1 MGLKGALLRPAS
13 NVPRLTALVTELA
26 EVRFHAFGVIALFAA
41 SAAGVPDE
49 EAGGLYCREDYR
61 AAGEIFNQTLVDQA
75 VALCYAGSSAT
86 APSLLQAA
94 AAAYF
99 SGELQR
105 AVETRVKSDLQHIAV
120 RKQMRINMVVA
131 LKNCMEHATPQHQRS
146 TMRQLYGITSKE
158 AKLVCT
164 HVCTSRQKLRAL
176 AAELHVK
183 RHRRVALRK
192 RSELDAAERA
202 QEDTVALRAELAGL
216 ERALVREA
224 AVARADPSTALASLV
239 AEHPLRG
246 RCRPSGFV
254 GPLMSLDEI
263 VRRER
268 LRVPE
273 TQSQMDQLRYRSAL
287 LRRLG
292 REGDDVKAF
301 NLTPT
306 AGFSRAFVALTR
318 EPAALLVAGGIRPQ
332 AGSMVDLAPLIFTK
346 KALKAATAGGWC
358 MGDSFRTDGIQ
369 VQFLV
374 ESAATR
380 AGKAVMNEAK
390 ATSKRKISAA
400 AEEPAEERRK
410 RVKYAQTAAYR
421 ALPEAKQAEIQGQLK
436 DLGQQIKEAQAKAR
450 ADIQAAKK
458 LKKPEKQPLTKLPPR
473 KKAAAAFVLPEGATL
488 VGIDTGIRNVFGCAR
503 EDDFDH
509 PFTYSTAAYR
519 HEIGAKRRERQL
531 ATAERWSMANNPDFA
546 VASDAV
552 AAARTKTADRDALLH
567 TLQTRGCAY
576 RTLYAFYG
584 AEGFARHRFQNYI
597 GTQRAMQRLV
607 RLVAPTPTDV
617 VVVGDAEYGSARK
630 GLPPGVAGR
639 FVKQLITQ
647 LGPAR
652 VVWGDEFRS
661 SCLDSKTRTA
671 MYHPPKE
678 MAVNKNGKSYLRRVY
693 GLYQSSMPGYSRTW
707 NRDCNAAINIAA
719 VFRHTYETGAPP
731 PEFSRSYCGRPTPAW
746 AYYNYTWLVDKNKFK
761 RIVA

>member
-49 EAGGLYCREDYR
+49 EVGGLYCREDYR

-86 APSLLQAA
+86 APPLLQAA

-99 SGELQR
+99 SGGLQR

-146 TMRQLYGITSKE
+146 TMRQLYGLTSKE
-158 AKLVCT
+158 ATLVCT
-164 HVCTSRQKLRAL
+164 HVCTSQQRLRTL

-202 QEDTVALRAELAGL
+202 QADTGALRAELADL

-224 AVARADPSTALASLV
+224 AVAKSDPEAALASLV
-239 AEHPLRG
+239 AEHPLRE

-273 TQSQMDQLRYRSAL
+273 TQSQMDQLRYRYVL
-287 LRRLG
+287 LSRLG
-292 REGDDVKAF
+292 QEGDDIKAF
-301 NLTPT
+301 NLTPS
-306 AGFSRAFVALTR
+306 AGFSRAFVTLTR
-318 EPAALLVAGGIRPQ
+318 EPAALLVAVPQ
-332 AGSMVDLAPLIFTK
+332 AGSMADLAPFIFTK

-400 AEEPAEERRK
+400 AEEPADERRK
-410 RVKYAQTAAYR
+410 RMKYTKTAAYK
-421 ALPEAKQAEIQGQLK
+421 ALSESKQAEIQGQLK
-436 DLGQQIKEAQAKAR
+436 DLARQIKEAQAKAR
-450 ADIQAAKK
+450 AEIQAAKK
-458 LKKPEKQPLTKLPPR
+458 LKKPKKQPLTKLPRR
-473 KKAAAAFVLPEGATL
+473 KQAAAAFVLPEGATL

-503 EDDFDH
+503 EDDLDH
-509 PFTYSTAAYR
+509 PFAYSTATYR

-552 AAARTKTADRDALLH
+552 AAARTKTADRDALLPA
-567 TLQTRGCAY
+567 LQTRGCAY

-597 GTQRAMQRLV
+597 GTQRVMQRLV

-719 VFRHTYETGAPP
+719 VYRHTYETGAPP